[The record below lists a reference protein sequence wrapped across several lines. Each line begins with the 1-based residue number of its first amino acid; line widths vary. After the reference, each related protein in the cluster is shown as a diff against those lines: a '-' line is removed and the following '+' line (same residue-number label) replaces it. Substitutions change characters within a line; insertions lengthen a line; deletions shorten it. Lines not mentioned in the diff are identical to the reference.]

1 MRSMPTPE
9 TVAPAG
15 GSSEMKSQTVDI
27 KESTGRILFGTIF
40 RPGGR
45 KLLAKGHVLNAEDV
59 RLLETEG
66 LGQVWVT
73 ELEDGEVGEDEAV
86 SLASAEMGCGSL
98 EIRLA
103 AGGRAN
109 LFATE
114 DCCVLVDDELLR
126 QINCTSSIVI
136 ATGSNFSYAKAGLR
150 IATVKSA
157 PFAVPREQLEAV
169 IGILRERGPIFQAR
183 PVRSPAVAVLYTDPV
198 HGDRA
203 RQLFEP
209 ILNQRLERY
218 GVSASLALSAI
229 EEDQAVARALEH
241 LLRSRPAFVL
251 VASTSA
257 PAGPQDAVGRA
268 MTRIGCHIERFLA
281 PVEPGN
287 LLLLGYRD
295 EVPIVS
301 APGCYRSSKP
311 NVVDLLLPPLLAR
324 YRISG
329 WEIAC
334 MGHGGLL
341 GSS

>member
-1 MRSMPTPE
+1 
-9 TVAPAG
+9 
-15 GSSEMKSQTVDI
+15 MKAQTVDV
-27 KESTGRILFGTIF
+27 KESAGRILCCTIF

-45 KLLAKGHVLNAEDV
+45 KLLAKGHVLSPEDI

-86 SLASAEMGCGSL
+86 SLASSEMGCGSL
-98 EIRLA
+98 DIRLA

-136 ATGSNFSYAKAGLR
+136 ATNLNFAYAKAGQR

-157 PFAVPREQLEAV
+157 PFAVPRDQLDAV
-169 IGILRERGPIFQAR
+169 VGILRERGPIFQAR
-183 PVRSPAVAVLYTDPV
+183 PIRAPVVAVLYSDPAL
-198 HGDRA
+198 GDRS

-218 GVSASLALSAI
+218 GSAPSLALAAT
-229 EEDQAVARALEH
+229 ENEDSVARALDH
-241 LLRSRPAFVL
+241 LLRAHPAFVL
-251 VASTSA
+251 IASTTA
-257 PAGPQDAVGRA
+257 PAGPEDAVGRA

-287 LLLLGYRD
+287 LLLLGYKD
-295 EVPIVS
+295 EIPIVS
-301 APGCYRSSKP
+301 APGCYRSVKP
-311 NVVDLLLPPLLAR
+311 NIVDLLLPPLLAR

-341 GSS
+341 GCS